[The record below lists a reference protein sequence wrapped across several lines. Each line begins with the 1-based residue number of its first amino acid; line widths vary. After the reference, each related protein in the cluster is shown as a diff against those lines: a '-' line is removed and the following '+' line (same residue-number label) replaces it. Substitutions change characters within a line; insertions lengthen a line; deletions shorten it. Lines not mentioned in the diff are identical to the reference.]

1 MRVKIF
7 DIESKSKR
15 GFEKGNMHVI
25 STIGST
31 TILSPI
37 IVFEF
42 KLVPIFLHMDSIR
55 KIEIL
60 FKVGAILQLF
70 SSLLV

>member
-1 MRVKIF
+1 
-7 DIESKSKR
+7 
-15 GFEKGNMHVI
+15 
-25 STIGST
+25 
-31 TILSPI
+31 
-37 IVFEF
+37 
-42 KLVPIFLHMDSIR
+42 LVPIFLHMDSIR